1 MSDLTL
7 VLQTIL
13 RSKEPLTAEQVA
25 EELGISEARCRTYF
39 NRLMKQNRIKRA
51 GSVDNWP
58 HKSKAL
64 YARKCDESID

>member
-1 MSDLTL
+1 MSDLSL

-13 RSKEPLTAEQVA
+13 RSKEPLTTEQVA
-25 EELGISEARCRTYF
+25 QEVGISEARCRTYF
-39 NRLMKQNRIKRA
+39 NRLMKQNRIIRA

-64 YARKCDESID
+64 YGKPEKICD